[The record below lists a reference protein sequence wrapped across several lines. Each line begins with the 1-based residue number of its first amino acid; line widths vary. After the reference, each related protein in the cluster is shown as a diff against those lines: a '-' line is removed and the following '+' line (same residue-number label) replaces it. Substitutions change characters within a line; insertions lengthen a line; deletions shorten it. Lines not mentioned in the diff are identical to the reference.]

1 MARTADIPVTAALH
15 HHGEEPEAAG
25 YTLEELFHL
34 SRSTVL
40 QQRVIALQ
48 TLSNIIR
55 QVRKGF
61 FQRTKNL
68 KVFHI
73 GAHWTLRSRSTVS
86 INSEIN

>member
-1 MARTADIPVTAALH
+1 MSRNADIPVTAALH

-55 QVRKGF
+55 QVR
-61 FQRTKNL
+61 QDSLQQITNL
-68 KVFHI
+68 YSSK
-73 GAHWTLRSRSTVS
+73 
-86 INSEIN
+86 